1 MMNTTLPKIHLTDQ
15 ERRLAD
21 PFSPVPPPRMSL
33 TDEARL
39 RAEAAMAR
47 WRADDEE
54 TARSVSTTLAAEFP
68 DGASPT
74 RFWHDDA
81 HRGFTDFFTWGHDHD
96 FGFGVRRPGA
106 MTTRHLE
113 IAAEAMA
120 LGFLPQ
126 DLSNT
131 DVLDVGCW
139 TGGDALLLAGLGAR
153 VTALE
158 EHPVSAAAAARLG
171 VLLSAPVDV
180 VRRSLYADE
189 PAWAG
194 RFDLIYLSGVV
205 YHLTDPLLA
214 LRICFAYLKPGGRL
228 IIETKASHRGGGAC
242 DYAGTS
248 EKGWN
253 WYAPTLE
260 SLGRWLVDV
269 GFPRDEVRLHMRPI
283 RRLLACAVKGEAVA
297 LPEIAGF
304 SRPGSWLE
312 GVC

>member
-1 MMNTTLPKIHLTDQ
+1 
-15 ERRLAD
+15 
-21 PFSPVPPPRMSL
+21 
-33 TDEARL
+33 
-39 RAEAAMAR
+39 
-47 WRADDEE
+47 
-54 TARSVSTTLAAEFP
+54 
-68 DGASPT
+68 
-74 RFWHDDA
+74 
-81 HRGFTDFFTWGHDHD
+81 
-96 FGFGVRRPGA
+96 

-113 IAAEAMA
+113 IGAEAMA
-120 LGFLPQ
+120 LGFLPH
-126 DLSNT
+126 DLSDT
-131 DVLDVGCW
+131 EALDVGCW
-139 TGGDALLLAGLGAR
+139 SGGDALLLAGLGAR

-158 EHPVSAAAAARLG
+158 EHPISAAAATRLCD
-171 VLLSAPVDV
+171 LLSAPVEV
-180 VRRSLYADE
+180 IRQSLYRDD
-189 PAWAG
+189 PRWAG

-269 GFPRDEVRLHMRPI
+269 GFPRHDIQLHMRPI
-283 RRLLACAVKGEAVA
+283 GRLLACAVKGEAVA
-297 LPEIAGF
+297 LPEVAGF

>member
-1 MMNTTLPKIHLTDQ
+1 
-15 ERRLAD
+15 
-21 PFSPVPPPRMSL
+21 
-33 TDEARL
+33 
-39 RAEAAMAR
+39 
-47 WRADDEE
+47 
-54 TARSVSTTLAAEFP
+54 
-68 DGASPT
+68 
-74 RFWHDDA
+74 
-81 HRGFTDFFTWGHDHD
+81 
-96 FGFGVRRPGA
+96 
-106 MTTRHLE
+106 
-113 IAAEAMA
+113 MA
-120 LGFLPQ
+120 LGFLPR
-126 DLSNT
+126 DLADT
-131 DVLDVGCW
+131 EVLDVGCW
-139 TGGDALLLAGLGAR
+139 SGGDALLLAGLGAR

-158 EHPVSAAAAARLG
+158 EHPVSAAAADRLCTLVG
-171 VLLSAPVDV
+171 APVEV
-180 VRRSLYADE
+180 VRQSLYRDD

-214 LRICFAYLKPGGRL
+214 LRLCFAYLKPGGRL
-228 IIETKASHRGGGAC
+228 IVETKASHRGGGAC

-269 GFPRDEVRLHMRPI
+269 GFPRDAIQLHMRPI

-297 LPEIAGF
+297 LPEVAGF

>member
-1 MMNTTLPKIHLTDQ
+1 MTTTRTCTRSIA
-15 ERRLAD
+15 ERCLAD
-21 PFSPVPPPRMSL
+21 PFAAVLPPSASMIAN
-33 TDEARL
+33 ARV
-39 RAEAAMAR
+39 RAETAMAR
-47 WRADDEE
+47 WRGADAA
-54 TARSVSTTLAAEFP
+54 TARSIAAILEAEFP
-68 DGASPT
+68 DGASPA
-74 RFWHDDA
+74 RFWHDVA

-96 FGFGVRRPGA
+96 FGHGFTRPGA

-113 IAAEAMA
+113 IGAEAMA

-126 DLSNT
+126 DLSGT

-139 TGGDALLLAGLGAR
+139 SGGDALLLAGLGAR

-158 EHPVSAAAAARLG
+158 EHPVSAVAAARLCFL
-171 VLLSAPVDV
+171 VNAPVEV
-180 VRRSLYADE
+180 VRRSLYADDL
-189 PAWAG
+189 AWAG
-194 RFDLIYLSGVV
+194 RFDLVYLSGVV

-214 LRICFAYLKPGGRL
+214 LRLCFAYLKPGGRL
-228 IIETKASHRGGGAC
+228 IVETKASHRGGAAC

-269 GFPRDEVRLHMRPI
+269 GFARDRVQLHMRPI
-283 RRLLACAVKGEAVA
+283 GRLLACAIKGEPVE
-297 LPEIAGF
+297 LPEVAGF